1 MGTLLQD
8 LRYGLRMLA
17 KNPGFTAVAVVT
29 LALGIGANTAIYSLL
44 DQVLL
49 RSLPVAEPDGL
60 VILHEAEWRSGW
72 STSDN
77 SEIVYSYPHYK
88 DVRDRIPLFDGVIA
102 RAGVPLSVTAAG
114 MSERA
119 QGEIV
124 SGNFFPVLG
133 VRSAAGRLLDAGD
146 DGLPGASPVA
156 VLSYGYWSRRFGA
169 NSRVVGQKIVLNN
182 YPFTV
187 VGIAA
192 RGFNG
197 LLKGQNVDVFV
208 PIAMKRELTPGWNGL
223 VERDIM
229 WLNIFARLKPRMSVK
244 QAEAALQVTYR
255 PLLETEIQSTKKP
268 TQRFRERYLRQHVS
282 LRPAAQGINQ
292 LAATW
297 GEPLLFLMGMVGLV
311 LLITCAN
318 VAGLLMAKGAARRKE
333 IAVRMA
339 LGAGRR
345 AVLRQLLLESLLLG
359 AVGGLAALFVA
370 VWSVQLLIHLLPE
383 DTVLAANLDTR
394 VLAFNIAV
402 AVGAGLLFGVLPA
415 SQAART
421 DISATLKD
429 AAGSIAAQLSHA
441 RWRKV
446 LVAGQFALSLL
457 LLVAAGLFAVSL
469 VHLLTQNP
477 GFQAENL
484 TTFAVDP
491 QLSSYTA
498 ERSLTFFQDL
508 EQRLAALPGV
518 TEVGAAHGGPFVG
531 SDRTGNVTVEGYRAQ
546 EDEDM
551 NCAIDSVSPEYFHT
565 MQIPLLA
572 GREFTSSDGPAA
584 PKVAVV
590 NEQFAKFFFPAVP
603 LSGTLRHHVAFG
615 AGDVKLDIEIVGV
628 VRNSYHG
635 SLREK
640 IDRFVYIP
648 YLQDNQGGRPST
660 PPRPLPALH
669 YYVRAALTGPAL
681 ASQIRRIVA
690 ETDSNVPV
698 YGLRSVRSQIAE
710 SVYSDRLVAWL
721 TSVFGLLA
729 TTLAAIGLYG
739 LVAYTV
745 ARRTPEIGVRVALG
759 ADARS
764 VLWLIMRE
772 VLALAS
778 VGIALGIPLA
788 LALGRVVK
796 SQLFGVAGG
805 NLVLFVAGAA
815 LALLAAAA
823 TAGLLPAR
831 RAAKVD
837 PMVAL
842 RYE

>member
-1 MGTLLQD
+1 MSTLLQD
-8 LRYGLRMLA
+8 FRYGLRMLA
-17 KNPGFTAVAVVT
+17 KNPGFTAVAVLT
-29 LALGIGANTAIYSLL
+29 LALGIGANTAIFSLL

-49 RSLPVAEPDGL
+49 RSLPVAEPDRL
-60 VILHEAEWRSGW
+60 VTLHEAEWRGGW

-77 SEIVYSYPHYK
+77 SEMGYSYPHYK
-88 DVRDRIPLFDGVIA
+88 DVRDQIPLFDGVIA
-102 RAGVPLSVTAAG
+102 RAGVLLSVTAAG
-114 MSERA
+114 TSERA

-124 SGNFFPVLG
+124 SGNYFPVLG
-133 VRSAAGRLLDAGD
+133 VRPALGRVLDAGD
-146 DGLPGASPVA
+146 DGLPGASPFA

-169 NSRVVGQKIVLNN
+169 NPQVVGQNVVLNS
-182 YPFTV
+182 YPFAV
-187 VGIAA
+187 VGVAA

-208 PIAMKRELTPGWNGL
+208 PIAMKRDLTPGWNGL

-229 WLNIFARLKPRMSVK
+229 WLNIFARLRPRMSLE
-244 QAEAALQVTYR
+244 QTEAALQVTYR
-255 PLLETEIQSTKKP
+255 PLLETEFQSTKNP

-292 LAATW
+292 QAATW
-297 GEPLLFLMGMVGLV
+297 GEPLLLLMGMVGLV
-311 LLITCAN
+311 LAITCAN
-318 VAGLLMAKGAARRKE
+318 VAGLLMAKGAARRRE

-339 LGAGRR
+339 LGARRR
-345 AVLRQLLLESLLLG
+345 AVVRQLLLESLLLG
-359 AVGGLAALFVA
+359 VVGGLAALFVA
-370 VWSVQLLIHLLPE
+370 VWSSQLLIHLLPE
-383 DTVLAANLDTR
+383 DTTLAATLDAR

-402 AVGAGLLFGVLPA
+402 ALGAGLLFGVLPA
-415 SQAART
+415 LQAART
-421 DISATLKD
+421 DISATLKG
-429 AAGSIAAQLSHA
+429 AAGSIASQLSHA

-457 LLVAAGLFAVSL
+457 LLVGAGLFGVSL
-469 VHLLTQNP
+469 IHLLTKNP
-477 GFQAENL
+477 GFEAENL
-484 TTFAVDP
+484 ATFAVDP
-491 QLSSYTA
+491 LLNGYSK

-508 EQRLAALPGV
+508 ERRLAALPGV
-518 TEVGAAHGGPFVG
+518 TAVGAASGGPFDG
-531 SDRTGNVTVEGYRAQ
+531 SDRTGNVTVEGYRAH

-551 NCAIDSVSPEYFHT
+551 QCAIDSVSAEYFHT

-572 GREFTSSDGPAA
+572 GREFTTSDGPAA

-590 NEQFAKFFFPAVP
+590 NEQFAKFFFPDRSP
-603 LSGTLRHHVAFG
+603 LGRHLALG
-615 AGDVKLDIEIVGV
+615 AGDVKLNIEIVGV
-628 VRNSYHG
+628 VRNSYHD

-640 IDRFVYIP
+640 IDRFIYIP
-648 YLQDNQGGRPST
+648 YLQETHSGS
-660 PPRPLPALH
+660 LH
-669 YYVRAALTGPAL
+669 YYVRSALNATAF
-681 ASQIRRIVA
+681 ASQIRRAVA
-690 ETDSNVPV
+690 ELESNVPV
-698 YGLRSVRSQIAE
+698 YHLRTVQSQIAE

-745 ARRTPEIGVRVALG
+745 ARRTAEIGVRVALG

-772 VLALAS
+772 VLVLAS

-788 LALGRVVK
+788 LALGRVIK

-805 NLVLFVAGAA
+805 NFVLFVAGAT
-815 LALLAAAA
+815 LALLAAAS

-831 RAAKVD
+831 RATKVD

>member
-1 MGTLLQD
+1 
-8 LRYGLRMLA
+8 MLKSA
-17 KNPGFTAVAVVT
+17 TGK
-29 LALGIGANTAIYSLL
+29 
-44 DQVLL
+44 
-49 RSLPVAEPDGL
+49 AES
-60 VILHEAEWRSGW
+60 RSGW

-77 SEIVYSYPHYK
+77 SEMVYSYPHYK
-88 DVRDRIPLFDGVIA
+88 DVRDQIPLFDGVIA

-114 MSERA
+114 SSERA

-124 SGNFFPVLG
+124 SGNYFAVLG
-133 VRSAAGRLLDAGD
+133 VRPALGRLLDAGD

-169 NSRVVGQKIVLNN
+169 NPQVVGQKIVLNS

-192 RGFNG
+192 RGFSG

-229 WLNIFARLKPRMSVK
+229 WLNIFARLRPRMSLK
-244 QAEAALQVTYR
+244 QTEAALQVPYR
-255 PLLETEIQSTKKP
+255 PLLETEIQSTKNP

-292 LAATW
+292 QAATW
-297 GEPLLFLMGMVGLV
+297 GEPLLLLMGMVGLV
-311 LLITCAN
+311 LVITCAN
-318 VAGLLMAKGAARRKE
+318 VAGLLMAKGAARRRE

-339 LGAGRR
+339 LGARRR
-345 AVLRQLLLESLLLG
+345 AVVRQLLLESLLLG
-359 AVGGLAALFVA
+359 VVGGLAALFVA
-370 VWSVQLLIHLLPE
+370 VWSSQLLIHLLPE
-383 DTVLAANLDTR
+383 DTTLAANLDAR

-402 AVGAGLLFGVLPA
+402 ALGAGLLFGVLPA

-421 DISATLKD
+421 DISATLKG
-429 AAGSIAAQLSHA
+429 AAGSIASQLSHA

-457 LLVAAGLFAVSL
+457 LLVAAGLFGVSL

-477 GFQAENL
+477 GFEAENL

-491 QLSSYTA
+491 QLNGYTK

-508 EQRLAALPGV
+508 ERRLAALPGV
-518 TEVGAAHGGPFVG
+518 TAVGAAGAGPFEG
-531 SDRTGNVTVEGYRAQ
+531 SDRTGNVTVEGYRAH

-551 NCAIDSVSPEYFHT
+551 QCAIDSVSADYFHT

-572 GREFTSSDGPAA
+572 GREFTTSDGPAA

-590 NEQFAKFFFPAVP
+590 NEQFAKFFFPDRSP
-603 LSGTLRHHVAFG
+603 LGRHLALG
-615 AGDVKLDIEIVGV
+615 AGDVKLNIEIVGV
-628 VRNSYHG
+628 VRNSYHD

-640 IDRFVYIP
+640 IGRFIYIP
-648 YLQDNQGGRPST
+648 YVQDNRGKPGS
-660 PPRPLPALH
+660 LH
-669 YYVRAALTGPAL
+669 YYVRDALNATAF
-681 ASQIRRIVA
+681 ASQIRRAVA
-690 ETDSNVPV
+690 ELDSNVPA
-698 YGLRSVRSQIAE
+698 YDLRTVQSQIAE
-710 SVYSDRLVAWL
+710 SIYSDRLVAWL

-745 ARRTPEIGVRVALG
+745 ARRTPEIGIRVALG

-772 VLALAS
+772 VLVLAS
-778 VGIALGIPLA
+778 AGIALGIPLA
-788 LALGRVVK
+788 LALGRVIK

-805 NLVLFVAGAA
+805 NFVLFVAGAA

-831 RAAKVD
+831 QATKVD

>member
-1 MGTLLQD
+1 MSTLLQD
-8 LRYGLRMLA
+8 FRYGLRMLA
-17 KNPGFTAVAVVT
+17 KNPGFTTVAMLT
-29 LALGIGANTAIYSLL
+29 LALGIGANTAIFSLL

-49 RSLPVAEPDGL
+49 RSLPVAEPDRL

-77 SEIVYSYPHYK
+77 SEMVYSYPHYK
-88 DVRDRIPLFDGVIA
+88 DVRDQIPLFDGVIA

-114 MSERA
+114 TSERA

-124 SGNFFPVLG
+124 SGNYFPVLG
-133 VRSAAGRLLDAGD
+133 VRPALGRLLDAGD
-146 DGLPGASPVA
+146 DGLPGASPFA

-169 NSRVVGQKIVLNN
+169 NPQVVGQNVVLNS
-182 YPFTV
+182 YPFAV
-187 VGIAA
+187 VGVAA

-229 WLNIFARLKPRMSVK
+229 WLNIFARLKSRISLK
-244 QAEAALQVTYR
+244 QTEAALQVKYR
-255 PLLETEIQSTKKP
+255 PLLETEIQSTKNP

-292 LAATW
+292 QAATW
-297 GEPLLFLMGMVGLV
+297 GEPLLLLMGMVGLV
-311 LLITCAN
+311 LAITCAN
-318 VAGLLMAKGAARRKE
+318 VAGLLMAKGAARRRE

-339 LGAGRR
+339 LGARRR
-345 AVLRQLLLESLLLG
+345 AVVRQLLLESLLLG
-359 AVGGLAALFVA
+359 VVGGLAALFVA
-370 VWSVQLLIHLLPE
+370 VWSSQLLIHLLPE
-383 DTVLAANLDTR
+383 DTTLAANLDAR

-402 AVGAGLLFGVLPA
+402 ALGAGLLFGVLPA
-415 SQAART
+415 LQAART
-421 DISATLKD
+421 DISATLKG
-429 AAGSIAAQLSHA
+429 AAGGIASQLSHA

-457 LLVAAGLFAVSL
+457 LLVGAGLFGVSL
-469 VHLLTQNP
+469 IHLLTKNP
-477 GFQAENL
+477 GFEAENL
-484 TTFAVDP
+484 ATFAVDP
-491 QLSSYTA
+491 LLNGYSK

-508 EQRLAALPGV
+508 ERRLAALTGV
-518 TEVGAAHGGPFVG
+518 TAVGAASGGPFDG
-531 SDRTGNVTVEGYRAQ
+531 SDRTGNVTVEGYRAH

-551 NCAIDSVSPEYFHT
+551 QCAIDSVSAEYFHT

-572 GREFTSSDGPAA
+572 GREFTTSDGPAA

-590 NEQFAKFFFPAVP
+590 NEQFAKFFFPGGNA
-603 LSGTLRHHVAFG
+603 LGRHLAFG

-628 VRNSYHG
+628 VRNSYHD

-640 IDRFVYIP
+640 IDRFIYIP
-648 YLQDNQGGRPST
+648 YLQETHSGS
-660 PPRPLPALH
+660 LH
-669 YYVRAALTGPAL
+669 YYVRSALNATAF
-681 ASQIRRIVA
+681 ASQIRRAVA
-690 ETDSNVPV
+690 ELESNVPV
-698 YGLRSVRSQIAE
+698 YHLRTVQSQIAE

-745 ARRTPEIGVRVALG
+745 ARRTAEIGVRVALG

-772 VLALAS
+772 VLVLAS

-788 LALGRVVK
+788 LALGRVIK

-805 NLVLFVAGAA
+805 NFALFVAGAA

-831 RAAKVD
+831 RATKVD

>member
-1 MGTLLQD
+1 M
-8 LRYGLRMLA
+8 
-17 KNPGFTAVAVVT
+17 
-29 LALGIGANTAIYSLL
+29 
-44 DQVLL
+44 
-49 RSLPVAEPDGL
+49 
-60 VILHEAEWRSGW
+60 
-72 STSDN
+72 
-77 SEIVYSYPHYK
+77 
-88 DVRDRIPLFDGVIA
+88 
-102 RAGVPLSVTAAG
+102 
-114 MSERA
+114 
-119 QGEIV
+119 
-124 SGNFFPVLG
+124 G
-133 VRSAAGRLLDAGD
+133 VRPARGRLLDAGD
-146 DGLPGASPVA
+146 DRLPGASPLA

-169 NSRVVGQKIVLNN
+169 NPQVVGQKIVLNN

-192 RGFNG
+192 RGFSG

-229 WLNIFARLKPRMSVK
+229 WLNIFARLKPRISLK
-244 QAEAALQVTYR
+244 QTEAALQVKYR
-255 PLLETEIQSTKKP
+255 PLLETETQSFRNPSK
-268 TQRFRERYLRQHVS
+268 RFREQYLRQRVS

-292 LAATW
+292 QAATW
-297 GEPLLFLMGMVGLV
+297 GEPLLLLMGMVGLV
-311 LLITCAN
+311 LAITCAN
-318 VAGLLMAKGAARRKE
+318 VAGLLMAKGAARRRE

-339 LGAGRR
+339 LGARRR
-345 AVLRQLLLESLLLG
+345 AVVRQLLLESLLLG
-359 AVGGLAALFVA
+359 VVGGLAALIVA
-370 VWSVQLLIHLLPE
+370 VWSSQLLVHLLPE
-383 DTVLAANLDTR
+383 DTTLAASLDAR

-402 AVGAGLLFGVLPA
+402 ALGAGLLFGVLPA
-415 SQAART
+415 LQAART
-421 DISATLKD
+421 DISATLKG
-429 AAGSIAAQLSHA
+429 AAGSIASQLSHA

-457 LLVAAGLFAVSL
+457 LLVAAGLFGVSL
-469 VHLLTQNP
+469 IHLLTKNP
-477 GFQAENL
+477 GFEAENL
-484 TTFAVDP
+484 ATFAVDP
-491 QLSSYTA
+491 LLNGYSK

-508 EQRLAALPGV
+508 ERRLAALPGM
-518 TEVGAAHGGPFVG
+518 TAVGAASGGPFEG
-531 SDRTGNVTVEGYRAQ
+531 SDRTGNVTVEGYRAH

-551 NCAIDSVSPEYFHT
+551 QCAIDSVSAEYFHT

-572 GREFTSSDGPAA
+572 GREFTASDGPAA

-590 NEQFAKFFFPAVP
+590 NEQFAKFFFPGGNA
-603 LSGTLRHHVAFG
+603 LGRHLAFG
-615 AGDVKLDIEIVGV
+615 AGDVKLDIEIIGV
-628 VRNSYHG
+628 VRNSYHD

-640 IDRFVYIP
+640 ISRFIYIP
-648 YLQDNQGGRPST
+648 YVQDNRGKPSA
-660 PPRPLPALH
+660 PPRPPPALH
-669 YYVRAALTGPAL
+669 YYVRGALNATAF
-681 ASQIRRIVA
+681 ASQIRRAV
-690 ETDSNVPV
+690 TDIDSKIPV
-698 YGLRSVRSQIAE
+698 YGLTTVKSQIAE

-745 ARRTPEIGVRVALG
+745 ARRTPEIGIRVALG

-772 VLALAS
+772 VLVLAS
-778 VGIALGIPLA
+778 AGIALGIPLA
-788 LALGRVVK
+788 LALGRVIK

-805 NLVLFVAGAA
+805 NFVLFVAGAA

-831 RAAKVD
+831 RATKVD